1 MCLDLAAALST
12 GMLRGGTGRWLGSR
26 AGLGWDSQDRTASP
40 GQQHLQDHCRHRITL
55 GFQQRPQERGCP
67 VGLFVGVQHG
77 QCFCPAPCK
86 HRLLRVVSF
95 DGVLQFAAGCL
106 LPKRRRNVFTAK
118 KGKQRGFWLLRPSS
132 IRCPQ
137 FACPGLQGERWG
149 NPKVPERGC
158 SGHPICAAWEWCPGT
173 LGCPRAGAG
182 GQAQSWA
189 ERSHRCSSISS
200 AHGQRHGHDA

>member
-12 GMLRGGTGRWLGSR
+12 GMLRGGTGRCLGSR
-26 AGLGWDSQDRTASP
+26 VEMGRDSQDRTASP
-40 GQQHLQDHCRHRITL
+40 GQQHLQGHCRHRITL
-55 GFQQRPQERGCP
+55 GFQQRPQERGHP
-67 VGLFVGVQHG
+67 VCLFVVVRHG

-95 DGVLQFAAGCL
+95 DGVLQFPAGCL
-106 LPKRRRNVFTAK
+106 LPKRRINVFTAK

-137 FACPGLQGERWG
+137 FACLGLQGERWG
-149 NPKVPERGC
+149 NPKVPKRGR
-158 SGHPICAAWEWCPGT
+158 SVRPSAALLCCMGVVPST

-182 GQAQSWA
+182 GQAQS
-189 ERSHRCSSISS
+189 
-200 AHGQRHGHDA
+200 